1 MSRDLTILQYKV
13 KLKVK
18 LKVMS
23 KVSELPGQSGE
34 VQVIHSYH
42 LARYKIIGMN
52 SIVLEFYI
60 FLWQLDKKQI
70 QEQKKWQRKSE
81 KGQGVN
87 NVLGFHQGIEFI

>member
-23 KVSELPGQSGE
+23 KVSERSGE
-34 VQVIHSYH
+34 VQVIHFYP
-42 LARYKIIGMN
+42 LARYKIMGMC

-60 FLWQLDKKQI
+60 FCD
-70 QEQKKWQRKSE
+70 
-81 KGQGVN
+81 N
-87 NVLGFHQGIEFI
+87 